1 MLSQRNTKLKFNKTP
16 PQDDI
21 PVKILTLNQGIISH
35 QLSKMLNRNRERAYF
50 PKELKFA
57 DSTTV
62 YKKRRPEQ

>member
-50 PKELKFA
+50 PIELKFA
-57 DSTTV
+57 DFTTV